1 MTLLDVLTVALIRG
15 LGEVLP
21 IGASGPLAVLPGLV
35 GSDDG
40 RAALSIAT
48 HCGILVALLLYFWRD
63 VLAMVVGLWRL
74 AKGKPDAGSWLMLH
88 VAAGTVPAAALGGFL
103 AAPTADL
110 IGPVLASILILLGG
124 VILLV
129 CDRLGVTVRRVEHL
143 SISFAAG
150 LGLVQALA
158 LFPGVSR
165 TGITI
170 ATARL
175 MGWERREAA
184 RFSLLLA
191 IPLILGY
198 VAVSLWQLTRHTQ
211 PILSADLQ
219 IAAIAAGMIAFTA
232 IAAMMAWVDR
242 HTYAP
247 LAVARIVVGLVALG
261 IALLS
266 SLG

>member
-21 IGASGPLAVLPGLV
+21 IGASGPLAALPGLA

-40 RAALSIAT
+40 RAALAIAT

-63 VLAMVVGLWRL
+63 VLAMVTGLWRL

-88 VAAGTVPAAALGGFL
+88 VVAGTVPTALLGAFLALPAAA
-103 AAPTADL
+103 A
-110 IGPVLASILILLGG
+110 IGPVMAAILILVGG
-124 VILLV
+124 VVLLL
-129 CDRLGVTVRRVEHL
+129 CDWLGVTVRRVEHL
-143 SISFAAG
+143 SLPVAAG

-170 ATARL
+170 AAARL
-175 MGWERREAA
+175 LGWERREAA

-191 IPLILGY
+191 IPLILGHA
-198 VAVSLWQLTRHTQ
+198 AVSLWTLTRHTQ

-219 IAAIAAGMIAFTA
+219 IAAAAAGLIAFAA

-247 LAVARIVVGLVALG
+247 LAVARIIVGLGALG
-261 IALLS
+261 LLLWS
-266 SLG
+266 SLI